1 MERIIEQDIINNEF
15 FNHHAFWDSSV
26 LDVYEK
32 TMYMTLLRFV
42 STWNRTGKFSIFPS
56 YGRLSK
62 SIGIS
67 RPKTISTIKQ
77 LEKLGIVEKIVQKK
91 ESGKRQTSNTYV
103 IYADNRLWNA
113 KNRADMRRIS
123 MDIKK
128 ELASSR
134 QTKTQVHN
142 SSSL

>member
-1 MERIIEQDIINNEF
+1 MERIIEQDIVNNEF
-15 FNHHAFWDSSV
+15 FNHHAFWDSAV

-42 STWNRTGKFSIFPS
+42 ATWNRTGRFSIFPS

-62 SIGIS
+62 ALGIS

-77 LEKLGIVEKIVQKK
+77 LENLGIVEKIVQKK

-103 IYADNRLWNA
+103 IYADNRLWSA
-113 KNRADMRRIS
+113 KNRTEMHKIAMS
-123 MDIKK
+123 IKK
-128 ELASSR
+128 ELASGR
-134 QTKTQVHN
+134 ETKMQAQIQ
-142 SSSL
+142 